1 MPLPYLSAR
10 ANITIS
16 LSYIM
21 FNIIVYYSTRLL
33 NKTKIIF
40 FMLYGKR
47 NPKKT
52 DILIYFLKPGVS
64 SPPLGSFV
72 KISFKEEGNDEDF
85 VKTCLRTLGYR

>member
-1 MPLPYLSAR
+1 
-10 ANITIS
+10 
-16 LSYIM
+16 
-21 FNIIVYYSTRLL
+21 
-33 NKTKIIF
+33 
-40 FMLYGKR
+40 MLYGKR